1 MQVSIACTEQN
12 LRSRST
18 EERLCPGGRGAP
30 GPGGPGN
37 GGHPGHPAPKGARG
51 VVGLRAPGQNLPH
64 IAFLLRES
72 TGLATGMKY
81 R

>member
-12 LRSRST
+12 LRSRSSDD
-18 EERLCPGGRGAP
+18 RLCGGGARGQGA
-30 GPGGPGN
+30 GGQGN
-37 GGHPGHPAPKGARG
+37 GGYQPPGKGSRLVAG
-51 VVGLRAPGQNLPH
+51 PRAPGQNLPH

-72 TGLATGMKY
+72 TGRATGMNY

>member
-12 LRSRST
+12 LRSRSSDD
-18 EERLCPGGRGAP
+18 RLCGGGGRGQ
-30 GPGGPGN
+30 GGPGN
-37 GGHPGHPAPKGARG
+37 GGYQPPGKATRLALGP
-51 VVGLRAPGQNLPH
+51 RAPGQNLPH

-72 TGLATGMKY
+72 TGRATGMNY

>member
-18 EERLCPGGRGAP
+18 EERLCAGGRGVPAQ
-30 GPGGPGN
+30 GGPGN
-37 GGHPGHPAPKGARG
+37 GGHQPPKGARG
-51 VVGLRAPGQNLPH
+51 LVAVAGLRAPGQNLPH